1 MSQKLKIKELI
12 PHKDNNYFF
21 DDIEGEAW
29 QEFINSVKTSGVI
42 EPIVVTQDKVIVSGH
57 QRVRACKAL
66 GIEEIEAEVRIF
78 DSEDEILK
86 CLIDTNIRQRG
97 IGNPNPV
104 KFSRCI
110 KEIERIEGIRQGSG
124 GTGANQY
131 TKEQKVQYEPSA
143 QTQEQLAESYGIS
156 LSQWK
161 RYKEIGNY
169 IPEIQ
174 DLIETQI
181 VTPSVARAIIK
192 QLPEFQQKELAE
204 QLSGEDRK
212 TKKQVQELIDRIK
225 ELENRKP
232 EVKTVVK
239 EVVPDDYREVK
250 SKAKAYDAETKRL
263 NQKLT
268 DAYNEQNQLREK
280 ISELEDK
287 TSGHELHARVV
298 EGSLLFVTA
307 CGTFVRDYGGY
318 IWITD
323 HLDELSPNE
332 LKDYEYAIR
341 NVYAWA
347 SKFLD
352 ALDLGKEKM
361 LNE

>member
-1 MSQKLKIKELI
+1 MMIPIEKIIIKDRIRQDFGNIQELADDIKENGLI
-12 PHKDNNYFF
+12 NPPVVNKNY
-21 DDIEGEAW
+21 ELLAGE
-29 QEFINSVKTSGVI
+29 
-42 EPIVVTQDKVIVSGH
+42 
-57 QRVRACKAL
+57 RRLRACKSL
-66 GIEEIEAEVRIF
+66 GWEQIPVTMMDTRGVEHEFNIEISENDVRKGFSKSERVYYMKRLQEIE
-78 DSEDEILK
+78 SEKARYRQNLGQNSDEGGRADDKVSHQVGISR
-86 CLIDTNIRQRG
+86 DTMR
-97 IGNPNPV
+97 
-104 KFSRCI
+104 
-110 KEIERIEGIRQGSG
+110 KEI
-124 GTGANQY
+124 
-131 TKEQKVQYEPSA
+131 
-143 QTQEQLAESYGIS
+143 
-156 LSQWK
+156 
-161 RYKEIGNY
+161 
-169 IPEIQ
+169 
-174 DLIETQI
+174 QI
-181 VTPSVARAIIK
+181 VENKDLLDPCDFADWDEGKLSTNKAYQKIK
-192 QLPEFQQKELAE
+192 AKEAE
-204 QLSGEDRK
+204 KEREIKALKDELRRERE
-212 TKKQVQELIDRIK
+212 KKSEI
-225 ELENRKP
+225 
-232 EVKTVVK
+232 KTVVK

-250 SKAKAYDAETKRL
+250 SKARAYDAETKRL